1 MANEKYQTLLHP
13 KPVHLEAAMTVSSL
27 ASFLASQ
34 AASERIAQVHALLL
48 QWYALEKRDLPW
60 RATHDPYAILV
71 SEIMLQQT
79 QVDRVLP
86 KYHQFL
92 AAFPTLADLAH
103 APTADVISVWAPLGY
118 NMRAVRLQS
127 IARQVLAEHN
137 GRLPDTIEELL
148 TLKGIGRYTAG
159 AIACFAYH
167 KQVAT
172 VDTNIRRVLHRIF
185 LGLDAPE
192 PKFSDAQLLPL
203 AEHVLPQGEAYNW
216 TQALM
221 DLGATICTSNNPRC
235 PQCPV
240 QEVCAAYAEM
250 SQHSLFPSGTV
261 LRQLRKVAEKK
272 PGYSSQPFTSTN
284 RYFRGRIVDLLRSL
298 PANERIS
305 LIELGPRVKSEFN
318 NTDLP
323 WLQTV
328 VRGLAKDGLVDY
340 TEEGVRLP

>member
-1 MANEKYQTLLHP
+1 MSIPAS
-13 KPVHLEAAMTVSSL
+13 SSL
-27 ASFLASQ
+27 Q
-34 AASERIAQVHALLL
+34 IAQLTPERVAAVHTSLL
-48 QWYALEKRDLPW
+48 QWYAVEKRDLPW
-60 RATHDPYAILV
+60 RATQDPYAILV

-86 KYHQFL
+86 KYSQFL
-92 AAFPTLADLAH
+92 AAFPTLSDLAK
-103 APTADVISVWAPLGY
+103 APTSDVISVWVPLGY

-127 IARQVLAEHN
+127 IARQVLSEHH
-137 GRLPDTIEELL
+137 GRLPETIEELL

-185 LGLDAPE
+185 LGLDSPAP
-192 PKFSDAQLLPL
+192 KINDTQMLTL
-203 AEHVLPQGEAYNW
+203 AERVLPPDEAYNW
-216 TQALM
+216 NQALM

-235 PQCPV
+235 TQCPV

-272 PGYSSQPFTSTN
+272 PGYQSQPFTSTN

-298 PANERIS
+298 PADQRIP
-305 LIELGPRVKSEFN
+305 LAELGPKIKPQFSDN
-318 NTDLP
+318 DLP
-323 WLQTV
+323 WLQTIV
-328 VRGLAKDGLVDY
+328 QGLAKDGLVDS
-340 TEEGVRLP
+340 TADGVRLPGASQQSFA